1 MAIFDRL
8 KKIFSK
14 NAPDVAKVAGAIG
27 VDVASA

>member
-27 VDVASA
+27 